1 MAILNT
7 WLALLLKALL
17 ALCVLALVLP
27 VTLQIVSRY
36 TAIIPHYIWTEEM
49 ARFLLVWMIM
59 IGAMLGVRE
68 GGHFVVDVWPR
79 LSPRATAALDILANV
94 FVTVFGVVLLWY
106 GIEFT
111 DFAWFRIS
119 EMAELPLALIHVAWP
134 ITGFVWLMFLAE
146 RFAADLRILR
156 RGAP

>member
-1 MAILNT
+1 MATLNT
-7 WLALLLKALL
+7 WLATLLKGLL
-17 ALCVLALVLP
+17 ALAVLALVFP

-49 ARFLLVWMIM
+49 ARFLLVWMVM
-59 IGAMLGVRE
+59 LGAMLGVRE
-68 GGHFVVDVWPR
+68 RGHFVVDVWPQ
-79 LSPRATAALDILANV
+79 LSPRAAAALDILANL
-94 FVTVFGVVLLWY
+94 FVTGFGIVLFWY

-119 EMAELPLALIHVAWP
+119 EMAELPLWLIHIAWP

-146 RFAADLRILR
+146 RIAADIRTLR
-156 RGAP
+156 GGSA